1 MRDREKTA
9 VMQTLELFK
18 LIEFLVQNMP
28 NSKHVLQKY
37 INHNNTTNGPTVQNK
52 TTFSQRSTD
61 ELQNHDLV
69 DKEVDHKNDSD
80 FDVNN
85 TDDEENYESSGTDAE
100 SDVEMTS
107 DTNTFTRL
115 KRSLRKSTKTS
126 SKTDRYPQR
135 SRKSNKSN
143 AENDSFFAE
152 DSDDSDDKT
161 FGKRKK
167 KDSILNCYGRGKR
180 LNRSPAKKILK
191 ESIEES
197 DEESVET
204 SSPVKSVRND
214 SISSGSQPST
224 SAKEVKENQK
234 KTQIKSNESAKEPPK
249 RGKRAAPQETGL
261 LLIDFSQ
268 SNKVLKILIFI
279 LSVDLN

>member
-28 NSKHVLQKY
+28 DSKHVLQKY

-52 TTFSQRSTD
+52 TAFSQRSTHY

-85 TDDEENYESSGTDAE
+85 TDDEEENYENSGTDAE
-100 SDVEMTS
+100 SDAEMTS

-167 KDSILNCYGRGKR
+167 KDLILSCYGRGKR

-197 DEESVET
+197 DEESIET
-204 SSPVKSVRND
+204 SSPAKSVRND
-214 SISSGSQPST
+214 SISSESQPST
-224 SAKEVKENQK
+224 SVKEVKEN
-234 KTQIKSNESAKEPPK
+234 SEKE
-249 RGKRAAPQETGL
+249 
-261 LLIDFSQ
+261 
-268 SNKVLKILIFI
+268 
-279 LSVDLN
+279 